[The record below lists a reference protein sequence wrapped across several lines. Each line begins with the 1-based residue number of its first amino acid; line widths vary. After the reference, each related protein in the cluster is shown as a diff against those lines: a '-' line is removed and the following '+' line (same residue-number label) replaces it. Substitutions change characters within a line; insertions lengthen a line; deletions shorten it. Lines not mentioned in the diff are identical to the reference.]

1 MSDSVSPTRYEAA
14 STIYG
19 PHTLLAYQQQYAR
32 IVKVTSL
39 HILDLILL
47 MFKALLMG
55 EELERGTP
63 PPDLSS
69 KQITFLPGV
78 IMDNPPLGLSQILC
92 EFRSSNW
99 YPNLLKARALASVSR
114 SRLEQ

>member
-47 MFKALLMG
+47 
-55 EELERGTP
+55 EYVQGTAH
-63 PPDLSS
+63 
-69 KQITFLPGV
+69 G
-78 IMDNPPLGLSQILC
+78 
-92 EFRSSNW
+92 
-99 YPNLLKARALASVSR
+99 
-114 SRLEQ
+114 

>member
-39 HILDLILL
+39 TILD
-47 MFKALLMG
+47 
-55 EELERGTP
+55 
-63 PPDLSS
+63 S
-69 KQITFLPGV
+69 KQICLRHYLTVKTWIEALR
-78 IMDNPPLGLSQILC
+78 LQI
-92 EFRSSNW
+92 FQ
-99 YPNLLKARALASVSR
+99 ASK
-114 SRLEQ
+114 